1 MMKRL
6 LNIDYALIQA
16 IYWML
21 YSAAGI
27 FVSVFLLDKG
37 YSNTSIGTIIAVGSL
52 LAILLQTVIAN
63 ITDRIQ
69 KVTNIIMIKILF
81 IILFVLVIAVLLIGH
96 KSAALTIAYTGIIVI
111 HTAMHP
117 FVNALSFT
125 LEETGHTVS
134 YGLGRSMGSLAAG
147 VICFLLGYLV
157 AWFNPDVILYLAI
170 VNLVFMAV
178 VVFATDRHYRKGMLK
193 VYAADSLVKSMTE
206 QEIQNADREIPDI
219 VEDEYPVSMK
229 EFIIRNKLFVVMSIG
244 IIGLFFGNVI
254 LENFTVQIVEGIGGD
269 TEQMG
274 FVIFLLSI
282 FEMPAMLGF
291 SWLKKH
297 FSYEF
302 LLRTAAIFFTIK
314 ITLMYLANS
323 MTMIYFAQ
331 LCQILGYGLMFPAMV
346 SFIDHIMQRSEAV
359 RGQAIFTI
367 SLTVGNVLGSIFG
380 GMILDAYSS
389 KTLLLISSVIS
400 LAGTLIIVTLVGR
413 VKKTP

>member
-1 MMKRL
+1 MKKL
-6 LNIDYALIQA
+6 LNLDYALIQA

-21 YSAAGI
+21 YAAAGI

-52 LAILLQTVIAN
+52 LAILLQTIIAN
-63 ITDRIQ
+63 ITDSIE
-69 KVTNIIMIKILF
+69 KITNITMIKILL
-81 IILFVLVIAVLLIGH
+81 IVLFVLVVAALIIGE
-96 KSAALTIAYTGIIVI
+96 KSAALTIAYVGIIVV

-157 AWFNPDVILYLAI
+157 AWFSPDVILHVAI
-170 VNLVFMAV
+170 INLILMTI
-178 VVFATDRHYRKGMLK
+178 VVFATDRHYKKGIANVSITGK
-193 VYAADSLVKSMTE
+193 AVSSAPDKEFADV
-206 QEIQNADREIPDI
+206 I
-219 VEDEYPVSMK
+219 EDEHTVSMK
-229 EFIIRNKLFVVMSIG
+229 EFITRNKLFVIMSIG
-244 IIGLFFGNVI
+244 IVGLFFGNVI

-291 SWLKKH
+291 SRLKKH

-302 LLRTAAIFFTIK
+302 LLRVAAVFFTIK
-314 ITLMYLANS
+314 ITLMYLADS
-323 MTMIYFAQ
+323 MTMIYLAQ
-331 LCQILGYGLMFPAMV
+331 LCQILGYGLLFPALV
-346 SFIDHIMQRSEAV
+346 SFIDHIMQKHEAI

-367 SLTVGNVLGSIFG
+367 SLTVGNVLGSVLG
-380 GMILDAYSS
+380 GMILDMYSS
-389 KTLLLISSVIS
+389 KTLLLISSAVS
-400 LAGTLIIVTLVGR
+400 LAGTLIIVTLVGHI
-413 VKKTP
+413 KKTSV

>member
-1 MMKRL
+1 MKKL
-6 LNIDYALIQA
+6 LNLDYALIQA

-21 YSAAGI
+21 YAAAGI

-52 LAILLQTVIAN
+52 LAILLQTIIAN
-63 ITDRIQ
+63 ITDSIE
-69 KVTNIIMIKILF
+69 KITNITMIKILL
-81 IILFVLVIAVLLIGH
+81 IVLFVLVIAVLVIGE
-96 KSAALTIAYTGIIVI
+96 KSAALTIAYVGIIVV

-157 AWFNPDVILYLAI
+157 AWFNPDVILYVAI
-170 VNLVFMAV
+170 INLILMTI
-178 VVFATDRHYRKGMLK
+178 VVFATDRHYKKGIAD
-193 VYAADSLVKSMTE
+193 AATTE
-206 QEIQNADREIPDI
+206 KAASSAPDNEFADVI
-219 VEDEYPVSMK
+219 EDEHTVSMK
-229 EFIIRNKLFVVMSIG
+229 EFITRNKLFVIMSIG
-244 IIGLFFGNVI
+244 IVGLFFGNVI

-291 SWLKKH
+291 SRLKKH

-302 LLRTAAIFFTIK
+302 LLRVAAVFFTIK
-314 ITLMYLANS
+314 ITLMYLADS
-323 MTMIYFAQ
+323 MAMIYLAQ
-331 LCQILGYGLMFPAMV
+331 LCQILGYGLLFPALV
-346 SFIDHIMQRSEAV
+346 SFIDHIMQKHEAI

-367 SLTVGNVLGSIFG
+367 SLTVGNVLGSVLG
-380 GMILDAYSS
+380 GMILDLHSS
-389 KTLLLISSVIS
+389 KTLLLISSVVS

-413 VKKTP
+413 IKKTCRVKV

>member
-1 MMKRL
+1 MKKL
-6 LNIDYALIQA
+6 LNLDYALIQA

-21 YSAAGI
+21 YAAAGI

-52 LAILLQTVIAN
+52 LAILLQTIIAN
-63 ITDRIQ
+63 ITDSIE
-69 KVTNIIMIKILF
+69 KITNITMIKILL
-81 IILFVLVIAVLLIGH
+81 IVLFVLVVAALVIGE
-96 KSAALTIAYTGIIVI
+96 KSAALTIAYVGIIVV

-157 AWFNPDVILYLAI
+157 AWFNPDVILYVAI
-170 VNLVFMAV
+170 INLILMTI
-178 VVFATDRHYRKGMLK
+178 VVFATDRHYKKGISN
-193 VYAADSLVKSMTE
+193 VSITEEAASS
-206 QEIQNADREIPDI
+206 ASGREFVDVI
-219 VEDEYPVSMK
+219 EDEHTVSMK
-229 EFIIRNKLFVVMSIG
+229 EFITRNKLFVIMSIG
-244 IIGLFFGNVI
+244 IVGLFFGNVI

-291 SWLKKH
+291 SRLKKH

-302 LLRTAAIFFTIK
+302 LLRVAAVFFTIK
-314 ITLMYLANS
+314 ITLMYLADS
-323 MTMIYFAQ
+323 MTMIYLAQ
-331 LCQILGYGLMFPAMV
+331 LCQILGYGLLFPALV
-346 SFIDHIMQRSEAV
+346 SFIDHIMQKYEAV

-367 SLTVGNVLGSIFG
+367 SLTVGNVLGSVLG
-380 GMILDAYSS
+380 GMILDMYSS
-389 KTLLLISSVIS
+389 KTLLLISSAVS
-400 LAGTLIIVTLVGR
+400 LAGTLIIVTLVGHI
-413 VKKTP
+413 KKTSR